1 MQLKTNYKQ
10 MWELERKVRLNII
23 NLLKNYKNR
32 EISKS
37 ELEIKYKLNR

>member
-37 ELEIKYKLNR
+37 ELEIKYKFLF